1 MDKTTALE
9 KVKSRLE
16 RLRTRLRNQRK
27 NIIADAIELFD
38 FGLETDD
45 VFDELRDRYIDSVP
59 LWSQKADDLVDFN
72 KILPGLVGEI
82 LEMVDG
88 LLIDRLLRL
97 FVRAAERR
105 HRRGRLP
112 TIGQLRDKEFA
123 TPADLP
129 QRDWAP
135 KPVAEPDEDD
145 DDEDTDSAL
154 DVDVGAGSWGM
165 DGAI

>member
-59 LWSQKADDLVDFN
+59 LWSQ
-72 KILPGLVGEI
+72 
-82 LEMVDG
+82 
-88 LLIDRLLRL
+88 
-97 FVRAAERR
+97 
-105 HRRGRLP
+105 
-112 TIGQLRDKEFA
+112 
-123 TPADLP
+123 
-129 QRDWAP
+129 
-135 KPVAEPDEDD
+135 
-145 DDEDTDSAL
+145 
-154 DVDVGAGSWGM
+154 
-165 DGAI
+165 

>member
-1 MDKTTALE
+1 MDKTTALN
-9 KVKSRLE
+9 KVKAKLE
-16 RLRTRLRNQRK
+16 RIRNRIRNRRK
-27 NIIADAIELFD
+27 VIIAEALELFEMGFD
-38 FGLETDD
+38 ADTVLEDI
-45 VFDELRDRYIDSVP
+45 RDRYIESVP
-59 LWSQKADDLVDFN
+59 IWSQKADDLVDFERVF
-72 KILPGLVGEI
+72 PGLGGQI

-88 LLIDRLLRL
+88 LLIDRLLHL
-97 FVRAAERR
+97 FVSAAERR

-129 QRDWAP
+129 NRDWAP

-145 DDEDTDSAL
+145 EDVGSAL